1 MDEKSFLSKKHKRED
16 TEGVQNLNETSEKN
30 GDNKQEDQSSKIG
43 SKSTKDKDNI
53 SKKENNKEPPK
64 LFVSKIDDARPL
76 PFEHPETSEK
86 TMDIDEKKEEASISD
101 VSSIKSVTKK
111 VSLPPLIKL
120 KKNLIKKKKN

>member
-43 SKSTKDKDNI
+43 SKSTKNKDNI

-64 LFVSKIDDARPL
+64 LFVSKIEEVQPL
-76 PFEHPETSEK
+76 LFEPPVASEK
-86 TMDIDEKKEEASISD
+86 TMDIDEKKDEASISE
-101 VSSIKSVTKK
+101 VSSNKSVTKK
-111 VSLPPLIKL
+111 ISLPPLIKL
-120 KKNLIKKKKN
+120 KKKSFKEKEK